1 MSLKSWA
8 EAQRHKGGV
17 VKYLYDVMV
26 SDDSSGAAVAGRV
39 TALETAVGKA
49 SGEGAGG
56 IAKDVADAKAAIGT
70 DDTTEGSLK
79 KRCKAI
85 ETAIGDEDTAASIL
99 GRIKALET
107 AANTNQGQ
115 E

>member
-1 MSLKSWA
+1 MSVKGWI
-8 EAQRHKGGV
+8 EANNYKGGIIR
-17 VKYLYDVMV
+17 YLYDKVV
-26 SDDSSGAAVAGRV
+26 ALDSASGGDETDISALKTTVGDSS
-39 TALETAVGKA
+39 
-49 SGEGAGG
+49 SGLV
-56 IAKDVADAKAAIGT
+56 KDMADAKVAIGT